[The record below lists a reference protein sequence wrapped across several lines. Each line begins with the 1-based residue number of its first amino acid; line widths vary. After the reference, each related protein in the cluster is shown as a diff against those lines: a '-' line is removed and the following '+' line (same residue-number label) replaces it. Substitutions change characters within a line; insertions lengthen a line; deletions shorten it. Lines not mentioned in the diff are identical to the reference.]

1 MPMYD
6 YRCPHC
12 QATYEQLV
20 RYSKADEVPCPRC
33 GYQYGQ
39 RRISKIA
46 IRTSGA
52 GGNAG
57 NDSSSCAS
65 GSSSG
70 GG

>member
-12 QATYEQLV
+12 QATFEQLV
-20 RYSKADEVPCPRC
+20 NYSKADEVSCPHC

-39 RRISKIA
+39 RRISRVA
-46 IRTSGA
+46 IRTSGG

-57 NDSSSCAS
+57 RDSSCAGTFS
-65 GSSSG
+65 NG